1 MTDVVIPVKDLS
13 RAKGR
18 LQNILTPAERA
29 GLVLAMLR
37 DLLTTLHQCA
47 LGDIWL
53 VARDEAVF
61 DLGAEF
67 GVHDIREHVSKG
79 YNHGVSAGLQSV
91 NAQNSVVILPA
102 DLPLAQPQDISR
114 FIRAGIGN
122 GPRFAIVP
130 DRQHR
135 GTNGLYMSSPD
146 LIKPNFGES
155 SFLNHKKASAKIGIS
170 ATVVS
175 IDTMAIDVDGAE
187 DLLRVVRSGLR
198 NVTVDFLESSS
209 FRQELQNLQKWEAA

>member
-37 DLLTTLHQCA
+37 DLLTTLNQCA

-79 YNHGVSAGLQSV
+79 YNHGVSAGLRSV

-102 DLPLAQPQDISR
+102 DLPLAQPHDIAQL
-114 FIRAGIGN
+114 IQAGAGIN
-122 GPRFAIVP
+122 PTVAIVP
-130 DRQHR
+130 DRHNR
-135 GTNGLYMSSPD
+135 GTNGLFLSAPD
-146 LIKPNFGES
+146 LITPDFGES
-155 SFLNHKKASAKIGIS
+155 SLFNHKVAAAQLRIS
-170 ATVVS
+170 AHVVPIEAMAMD
-175 IDTMAIDVDGAE
+175 IDSPE
-187 DLLRVVRSGLR
+187 DLFAVAQSTTS
-198 NVTVDFLESSS
+198 NATMNFLASSS
-209 FRQELQNLQKWEAA
+209 FGQAAWTSHKWEVA

>member
-37 DLLTTLHQCA
+37 DLLTTLNQCA

-79 YNHGVSAGLQSV
+79 YNHGVSAGLRSV

-102 DLPLAQPQDISR
+102 DLPLAQPHDIAQL
-114 FIRAGIGN
+114 IQAGAGIN
-122 GPRFAIVP
+122 PTVAIVP
-130 DRQHR
+130 DLI
-135 GTNGLYMSSPD
+135 TPD
-146 LIKPNFGES
+146 FGES
-155 SFLNHKKASAKIGIS
+155 SLFNHKVAAAQLRIS
-170 ATVVS
+170 AHVVPIEAMAMD
-175 IDTMAIDVDGAE
+175 IDSPE
-187 DLLRVVRSGLR
+187 DLFAVAQSTTS
-198 NVTVDFLESSS
+198 NATMNFLASIAFGQAAWTSH
-209 FRQELQNLQKWEAA
+209 KWEVA

>member
-18 LQNILTPAERA
+18 LQNILTPTERA

-37 DLLTTLHQCA
+37 DLLTTLNQCA

-53 VARDEAVF
+53 VACDEAVF

-102 DLPLAQPQDISR
+102 DLPLAQPHDIAQL
-114 FIRAGIGN
+114 IKAGAGIN
-122 GPRFAIVP
+122 PTVAIVP
-130 DRQHR
+130 DRHNR
-135 GTNGLYMSSPD
+135 GTNGLFLSAPNLITPDFGVSS
-146 LIKPNFGES
+146 LF
-155 SFLNHKKASAKIGIS
+155 NHKVAAAQLRIS
-170 ATVVS
+170 ARVVPIEAMAMD
-175 IDTMAIDVDGAE
+175 IDSPE
-187 DLLRVVRSGLR
+187 DLFAVAQSTTS
-198 NVTVDFLESSS
+198 NATTNFLASIAFGQDAWTSHKSEV
-209 FRQELQNLQKWEAA
+209 A